1 MKIALKESKVKK
13 LKKILNTN
21 IFFIICNTSSITSD
35 KFLKLTQG
43 LIKLN
48 LYCYKVNNKLL
59 KRVYKDSIFKNYANS
74 INGSFMLI
82 LVKQDCITSNYIVIS
97 KELKK
102 YKIEPLGVY
111 FNYKL
116 YSINQLKKLFYLNYE
131 RNMELFHIS
140 LKTLLKMP
148 CSKFIK

>member
-1 MKIALKESKVKK
+1 
-13 LKKILNTN
+13 LNTN

-82 LVKQDCITSNYIVIS
+82 LVKQDRITSNYIVIS

-140 LKTLLKMP
+140 LKTLLKTP

>member
-21 IFFIICNTSSITSD
+21 IFFIICNNSSITSD

>member
-35 KFLKLTQG
+35 KFLKLTQE

-48 LYCYKVNNKLL
+48 LYCYKINNKLL
-59 KRVYKDSIFKNYANS
+59 KRVYKDSIFKNYVNS
-74 INGSFMLI
+74 INGSFVLI
-82 LVKQDCITSNYIVIS
+82 LVKQGCITSNYNVIS
-97 KELKK
+97 AELRK
-102 YKIEPLGVY
+102 YKIEILGVY

-116 YSINQLKKLFYLNYE
+116 YSINQLKKLSYLNYE
-131 RNMELFHIS
+131 RNMELFHAS
-140 LKTLLKMP
+140 LKTLLTMP
-148 CSKFIK
+148 CSTFIK

>member
-21 IFFIICNTSSITSD
+21 IFFIICNNSSITSD
-35 KFLKLTQG
+35 KFLKLTQE

-48 LYCYKVNNKLL
+48 LYCYKINNKLL
-59 KRVYKDSIFKNYANS
+59 KRVYKDSIFKNYVNS

-82 LVKQDCITSNYIVIS
+82 LVKQGCITSNYNVIS
-97 KELKK
+97 AELKK
-102 YKIEPLGVY
+102 YKIEILGVY

-116 YSINQLKKLFYLNYE
+116 YSINQLKKLSYLNYE

-140 LKTLLKMP
+140 LKTLLTTP

>member
-21 IFFIICNTSSITSD
+21 IFFIICNNSSITSD
-35 KFLKLTQG
+35 KFLKLTQE

-48 LYCYKVNNKLL
+48 LYCYKINNKLL
-59 KRVYKDSIFKNYANS
+59 KRVYKDSIFKNYVNS

-82 LVKQDCITSNYIVIS
+82 LVKQGCITSNYNVIS
-97 KELKK
+97 AELKK
-102 YKIEPLGVY
+102 YKIEILGVY

-116 YSINQLKKLFYLNYE
+116 YSINQLKKLSYLNHE

-140 LKTLLKMP
+140 LKTLLTMP

>member
-140 LKTLLKMP
+140 LKTLLKTP

>member
-1 MKIALKESKVKK
+1 
-13 LKKILNTN
+13 LNTN
-21 IFFIICNTSSITSD
+21 IFFIICNTGSITSD

-48 LYCYKVNNKLL
+48 FYCYKINNKLL
-59 KRVYKDSIFKNYANS
+59 KRVYNDSIFKNYANS
-74 INGSFMLI
+74 LNGSLMLV
-82 LVKQDCITSNYIVIS
+82 LVKGDRIKSNYIDIS
-97 KELKK
+97 NELKK
-102 YKIEPLGVY
+102 YNIEPLGVY

-131 RNMELFHIS
+131 RNMELFHIT
-140 LKTLLKMP
+140 LKTLLRRP